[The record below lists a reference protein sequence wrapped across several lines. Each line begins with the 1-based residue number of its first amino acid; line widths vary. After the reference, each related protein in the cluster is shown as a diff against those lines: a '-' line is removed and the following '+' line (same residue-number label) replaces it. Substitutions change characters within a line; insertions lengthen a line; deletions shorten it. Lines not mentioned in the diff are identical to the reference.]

1 MLSVHIGILNTE
13 VIKNLVARVSDEAWG
28 GPRRW
33 PPSLQLCVAALAHHK
48 HIQFNLDYIRL
59 QGHVDLGIVP
69 THHQASLVSSIR
81 ILRIENVTGCHLVTL
96 LDNVQCEKLQIM
108 SQSLERE
115 ETQALVRAME
125 SRVKKVGIYNVELYM
140 ETIPEYSRQ
149 GSSLVL
155 DYGKFEIATYVHY
168 FKKTCVKEKTWIC
181 IGLLRLKT
189 DEQCK

>member
-1 MLSVHIGILNTE
+1 MRL
-13 VIKNLVARVSDEAWG
+13 
-28 GPRRW
+28 
-33 PPSLQLCVAALAHHK
+33 PSLECITCLSALAHNNNIWFK
-48 HIQFNLDYIRL
+48 MNSFMRKGFSSSIKLAY
-59 QGHVDLGIVP
+59 VDLSTVP
-69 THHQASLVSSIR
+69 TPHLVSLISKLTLY
-81 ILRIENVTGCHLVTL
+81 ILIDDVTGCDLVAL
-96 LDNVQCEKLQIM
+96 LDNIQCERLIIKR
-108 SQSLERE
+108 QSLGKK

-140 ETIPEYSRQ
+140 ETIPEYSEQ

-155 DYGKFEIATYVHY
+155 DYGTFEIATYVHY